1 MSRCLTVHVELSHK
15 DPEKT
20 KGTDRLACVTV
31 RGACSPLGAAFCA
44 DTEGDTSQSS
54 GVLKVASGPGT

>member
-1 MSRCLTVHVELSHK
+1 MSRCLTVHVEFSHK

-31 RGACSPLGAAFCA
+31 RAVCSPLGAAFSA
-44 DTEGDTSQSS
+44 DSEGDTSLSS
-54 GVLKVASGPGT
+54 GILKGASGPGT